1 MRYLSY
7 LTTLLLAVLLASCGG
22 GGGSPGVGSGSV
34 QSFAVAAPSTMTLQV
49 GLTQQYAVQG
59 GVKPYT
65 VFSTNPGVAVGWLV
79 GENVFSVGTTS
90 AGTALVTVQDAKG
103 AKFDMTVVAG
113 STTALF
119 TTAATA
125 ISLSPKVP
133 QTYYVG
139 GGTGPYTA
147 TSSFPSLVD
156 VKIDGNRLT
165 ITGDHI
171 DTTNSPNVVVRD
183 RAGATVI
190 IAVSVVTTPLV
201 VTEGEYKVFLG
212 DTVRFFI
219 QGGTPPYRILDPLNN
234 VVDAKIV
241 NGNEAEVNGIRVV
254 DPVELFVI
262 DSANQ
267 VAKGP
272 KITFMAGG
280 DTFLRVSPATLTIPE
295 STATPNILLNV
306 FGVSPGSTISVFSTS
321 NSIFVPAT
329 PVKTKADGTA
339 YTIMLTGGNTCI
351 TPADNTNPK
360 DGDFTDVVLNLTTQ
374 LIADVPNFFNVTITV
389 LDSTGRSGTSVITVR
404 DNGLGGA
411 GCN

>member
-1 MRYLSY
+1 MRFLSY
-7 LTTLLLAVLLASCGG
+7 LMTFLVASLLAACGG
-22 GGGSPGVGSGSV
+22 GGGSPGVGSGAV
-34 QSFAVAAPSTMTLQV
+34 QSFAVAAPATVTLQV
-49 GLTQQYAVQG
+49 GLTQQYLVQG

-79 GENVFSVGTTS
+79 GENVFAVGTTA
-90 AGTALVTVQDAKG
+90 AGTAVVTLQDAKG
-103 AKFDMTVVAG
+103 AKFDMAVTAG

-119 TTAATA
+119 TTAPTA
-125 ISLSPKVP
+125 ISVSPKTP

-171 DTTNSPNVVVRD
+171 DTTNSANVVVRD
-183 RAGATVI
+183 RAGATAT
-190 IAVSVVTTPLV
+190 IAVSVVTTPLK

-219 QGGTPPYRILDPLNN
+219 EGGTPPYRILDPLNN

-241 NGNEAEVNGIRVV
+241 NGNEVEVTGIRLV
-254 DPVELFVI
+254 DPVELFII
-262 DSANQ
+262 DAANQ

-280 DTFLRVSPATLTIPE
+280 DSFLRVSPATLTIPE
-295 STATPNILLNV
+295 NTNSPNIVLNV
-306 FGVSPGSTISVFSTS
+306 FGVSPGSPITVFTTN
-321 NSIFVPAT
+321 NSQFVPGT
-329 PVKTKADGTA
+329 PVKTKADGTT
-339 YTIMLTGGNTCI
+339 YTITLTGGNTCI
-351 TPADNTNPK
+351 TPVDNTVPK
-360 DGDFTDVVLNLTTQ
+360 DGDFTDIAIVAGTQ
-374 LIADVPNFFNVTITV
+374 PFADVPNFTTITITV

-411 GCN
+411 GCL

>member
-22 GGGSPGVGSGSV
+22 GGGSPGVGSGAD
-34 QSFAVAAPSTMTLQV
+34 QALAVAAPATITLQV
-49 GLTQQYAVQG
+49 GLTQQYSVKG

-65 VFSTNPGVAVGWLV
+65 VFSNNPGVAVGWLV
-79 GENVFSVGTTS
+79 GENVFAVGTTA
-90 AGTALVTVQDAKG
+90 AGAAVVTLQDAKG
-103 AKFDMTVVAG
+103 SKFELAVTAG

-119 TTAATA
+119 TTAASA
-125 ISLSPKVP
+125 ISVTPKVP

-171 DTTNSPNVVVRD
+171 DTANIPNVVVRD
-183 RAGATVI
+183 RAGATVT

-219 QGGTPPYRILDPLNN
+219 QGGTPPYRIMDPLNN

-241 NGNEAEVNGIRVV
+241 NGNEVEVTGTRLV
-254 DPVELFVI
+254 DPVELFII
-262 DSANQ
+262 DAANQ

-280 DTFLRVSPATLTIPE
+280 DSFLRVSPATLTIPE
-295 STATPNILLNV
+295 NANSPNIVLNV
-306 FGVSPGSTISVFSTS
+306 FGVSAGSPITVFTT
-321 NSIFVPAT
+321 NGTLFVPGT
-329 PVKTKADGTA
+329 PVKTKADGTT
-339 YTIMLTGGNTCI
+339 YTITLAGGNTCF
-351 TPADNTNPK
+351 TPVDNTVPP
-360 DGDFTDVVLNLTTQ
+360 DGDFTDTALVVGTQ
-374 LIADVPNFFNVTITV
+374 PTADIPPQKTITITV
-389 LDSTGRSGTSVITVR
+389 LDGTGRSGTSVLTINNTVP
-404 DNGLGGA
+404 
-411 GCN
+411 GC